1 MEIQL
6 REHLWLG
13 LIIWVALF
21 ISDYSFTIACARLYR
36 RGVKEKIVFE
46 GSFELTPYYQ
56 KDIDSLKKFSPRF
69 LLALVLAVTVLS
81 ILWFLATL
89 VEMPELYSLALG
101 ALVLLQLAV
110 HKRHLQNFFLF
121 RAILKSDLV
130 RGRIEYPRS
139 LILRQSS
146 LELCVFSAMF
156 ALIALFT
163 WSLFILGGALGCAS
177 AAVKH
182 WRLSQSAM
190 KSAASA

>member
-36 RGVKEKIVFE
+36 RGVNEKIVFE

-81 ILWFLATL
+81 ILWFLATYIQ
-89 VEMPELYSLALG
+89 MPELYSLALG

-121 RAILKSDLV
+121 RAMLKSDLV
-130 RGRIEYPRS
+130 RGRIEYSRS

-146 LELCVFSAMF
+146 LELCVFSVMF
-156 ALIALFT
+156 FLIALFT
-163 WSLFILGGALGCAS
+163 WSIFILGGALGCAS

-182 WRLSQSAM
+182 WQLSQSAM

>member
-1 MEIQL
+1 
-6 REHLWLG
+6 
-13 LIIWVALF
+13 
-21 ISDYSFTIACARLYR
+21 
-36 RGVKEKIVFE
+36 
-46 GSFELTPYYQ
+46 
-56 KDIDSLKKFSPRF
+56 
-69 LLALVLAVTVLS
+69 LS